1 VPIKDVKFWMI
12 VNMHSLEG
20 IMSITTKK
28 SMTTIVK

>member
-1 VPIKDVKFWMI
+1 MPIKDVKFWMI